1 MGTKENKL
9 AKRSRQYSE
18 NQKTKSSVLLS
29 FCVVILL
36 VVASALPAS
45 AHCDSYDGPV
55 IKDAQKALET
65 KNVNLVLK
73 WVNEKQEIE
82 IIPLFNK
89 TYNLKNGD
97 KEAYAIAE
105 KHFFET
111 LVRLHRETEGAP
123 YTGLKP
129 AGSTKMIVQLSDNAL
144 VSGSADDLVNK
155 LNAHIEKVI
164 REKYAKVAGL
174 DKTKDVSAKDG
185 RAYVKA
191 YVDYTHTIEAIHDIL
206 EASSDG
212 HSAHNH

>member
-1 MGTKENKL
+1 METKENKL
-9 AKRSRQYSE
+9 AKKSKQHTG
-18 NQKTKSSVLLS
+18 NQKTKLNVLLS
-29 FCVVILL
+29 FFVVILL
-36 VVASALPAS
+36 VVAGTFPAS

-65 KNVNLVLK
+65 KNVDLVLK

-89 TYNLKNGD
+89 TYNLRNGN
-97 KEAYAIAE
+97 KEVYAIAE

-129 AGSTKMIVQLSDNAL
+129 TGSTKMIVQLSDEAL
-144 VSGSADDLVNK
+144 SSGSADDLVNK

-191 YVDYTHTIEAIHDIL
+191 YVDYTHTTEAIHDIL
-206 EASSDG
+206 EASNEE
-212 HSAHNH
+212 HSAHKH